1 VTTSRPIIGA
11 VDVFEWS
18 PPAARCA
25 AWLAE
30 ATGAPVEL
38 VYVLDPGGFPALP
51 RMEPGERRELYER
64 HEERTRAHA
73 LEHLESLAD
82 EMTGSST
89 TLTVLEG
96 RPVEELQRL
105 AAEREAALVVTG
117 TAASQGLDFLMH
129 GSVPARLAAGL
140 SCPLVVAPPAA
151 AVAGP
156 GPVLVGDDDSG
167 ESRLAVRHA
176 GAVAARLG
184 REVTR
189 LRVEEGDP
197 VTVIG
202 DAGRLQ
208 QACLLVTGHR
218 GRGPLRTALFG
229 SVTAG
234 LVQTGGRPVMVVPPG
249 AGEPRRI

>member
-1 VTTSRPIIGA
+1 VVTTSRPIIGA
-11 VDVFEWS
+11 VDVFERS

-30 ATGAPVEL
+30 ANGAPVEL

-51 RMEPGERRELYER
+51 RIDPGERRELYDR

-73 LEHLESLAD
+73 LEQLESLAG
-82 EMTGSST
+82 EMPGTS

-96 RPVEELQRL
+96 RPVEALQGI
-105 AAEREAALVVTG
+105 AAEREAALLVTG
-117 TAASQGLDFLMH
+117 TVASQGLDFLMH
-129 GSVPARLAAGL
+129 GSVPARLAAVS
-140 SCPLVVAPPAA
+140 SCPPVVAPPAA
-151 AVAGP
+151 AVADP
-156 GPVLVGDDDSG
+156 GPVLVGDDDSD

-176 GAVAARLG
+176 SAVAARLG
-184 REVTR
+184 REVMR
-189 LRVEEGDP
+189 LRVDEGDP
-197 VTVIG
+197 VTVLG

-234 LVQTGGRPVMVVPPG
+234 LVQSGGRPVMVVPPG
-249 AGEPRRI
+249 AGEAA

>member
-1 VTTSRPIIGA
+1 VVTTSRPIIGA
-11 VDVFEWS
+11 VDVFERS

-51 RMEPGERRELYER
+51 RIDPGERRELYDR

-73 LEHLESLAD
+73 LEQLESLAG
-82 EMTGSST
+82 EMPGTS

-96 RPVEELQRL
+96 RPVEALQGI
-105 AAEREAALVVTG
+105 AAEREAALLVTG
-117 TAASQGLDFLMH
+117 TVASQGLDFLMH
-129 GSVPARLAAGL
+129 GSVPARLAAVS

-151 AVAGP
+151 AVADP
-156 GPVLVGDDDSG
+156 GPVLVGDDDSD

-176 GAVAARLG
+176 SAVAARLG
-184 REVTR
+184 REVMR
-189 LRVEEGDP
+189 LRVDEGDP
-197 VTVIG
+197 VTVLG

-249 AGEPRRI
+249 AGEPA